1 VLADALVALLHPLR
15 TRLVQ
20 LRTDAAELDRL
31 LAEGSDRAAE
41 LGAPVLKE
49 AYRAVGLSR

>member
-1 VLADALVALLHPLR
+1 MHPSASFSATLR
-15 TRLVQ
+15 TRLDE
-20 LRTDAAELDRL
+20 LRTDTAELDRL
-31 LAEGSDRAAE
+31 LGDGSARAAE